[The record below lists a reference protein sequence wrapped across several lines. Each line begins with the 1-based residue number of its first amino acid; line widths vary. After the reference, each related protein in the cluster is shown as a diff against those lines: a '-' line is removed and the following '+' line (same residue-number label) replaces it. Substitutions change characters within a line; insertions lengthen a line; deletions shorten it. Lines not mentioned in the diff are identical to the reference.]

1 MIIGCYSLGKG
12 SRNCDCPFIFCD
24 KWVIEISRHINKIFR
39 KRGFMIMEDILNY
52 VKPELLVVAIVLYFI
67 GMWIKQSEA
76 IKNKFIPLILG
87 VVSIFICGIWVM
99 ATSSFATAQDIAMAI
114 FSAITQG
121 ILVAGLSTY
130 ADQFVKQL
138 KKDE

>member
-1 MIIGCYSLGKG
+1 
-12 SRNCDCPFIFCD
+12 
-24 KWVIEISRHINKIFR
+24 
-39 KRGFMIMEDILNY
+39 MEDILNY
-52 VKPELLVVAIVLYFI
+52 VKPELLAVAIVLYFI

-130 ADQFVKQL
+130 VDQFVKQL